1 MKTKHSGIYYIY
13 MWVALMLLGVFPQSA
28 FAFQDGKALE
38 SEKTTVEQPPLQLD
52 EASKGGSTSATCENG
67 TAAGFPCAQV
77 NLISMLSLE
86 ELGAPPG
93 IGLND
98 GWGWEDPDTARRYAL
113 VGREDGTAFVDITN
127 PASPVYVGQLPKTP
141 TAKNNVWRDIK
152 VDGYYGFVVAD
163 GSGGDHGMQVL
174 DLRKLRDFQGTP
186 LTLSPD
192 ALYTGFSVAHN
203 IAINEE
209 THRAYIVGARGVG
222 QSCGGGL
229 HIVDI
234 SNPLEPSFLGCFS
247 DARTGRAGTG
257 YSHDTQCVVYKGPDT
272 IYSGREICVSSNET
286 ALSVADVTDASSPI
300 RVSKASY
307 PAAAYVHQ
315 GWFTEDQRYFIQND
329 ELDERAFGGT
339 TRTMIWNLEKLDEP
353 ILSNV
358 FTSPIAS
365 VDHNLYVR
373 DGFAYQANYTSGLR
387 VLDVRDPENPDVV
400 GWFDTTPGNDLVSF
414 SGTWT
419 AYPFPNSK
427 LVLLTSRGEG
437 MFLVEPDH
445 LMGTRFESVSSS
457 INEGAVSFSWMM
469 KNENDVARFV
479 VEKKDIAGLFSPLA
493 EVTAGGGDAQNKSY
507 QTSFELDEGVY
518 QLRVSAYSA
527 EQERISSEEVTVVS
541 MNGRFILLP
550 VYPNPLVGTAYTSLA
565 VESSQKVTVSVF
577 DVAGKQVATLFDS
590 VLNEGIELPLSFDSS
605 GLPGGIYFLRVT
617 GETFTATKEMVVVR

>member
-1 MKTKHSGIYYIY
+1 
-13 MWVALMLLGVFPQSA
+13 
-28 FAFQDGKALE
+28 
-38 SEKTTVEQPPLQLD
+38 
-52 EASKGGSTSATCENG
+52 
-67 TAAGFPCAQV
+67 
-77 NLISMLSLE
+77 
-86 ELGAPPG
+86 
-93 IGLND
+93 
-98 GWGWEDPDTARRYAL
+98 
-113 VGREDGTAFVDITN
+113 
-127 PASPVYVGQLPKTP
+127 
-141 TAKNNVWRDIK
+141 
-152 VDGYYGFVVAD
+152 
-163 GSGGDHGMQVL
+163 
-174 DLRKLRDFQGTP
+174 
-186 LTLSPD
+186 
-192 ALYTGFSVAHN
+192 
-203 IAINEE
+203 
-209 THRAYIVGARGVG
+209 
-222 QSCGGGL
+222 
-229 HIVDI
+229 
-234 SNPLEPSFLGCFS
+234 
-247 DARTGRAGTG
+247 
-257 YSHDTQCVVYKGPDT
+257 
-272 IYSGREICVSSNET
+272 
-286 ALSVADVTDASSPI
+286 
-300 RVSKASY
+300 
-307 PAAAYVHQ
+307 
-315 GWFTEDQRYFIQND
+315 
-329 ELDERAFGGT
+329 
-339 TRTMIWNLEKLDEP
+339 MIWNLEKLDEP